1 MTIFR
6 TMAIPTMMLLALG
19 GTVSVPSVAQPVKLA
34 PKPAKTLDIAGI
46 RPGMKTA
53 DAVALLQRTGWTVRT
68 NPGDSWAEVVADAV
82 ARRRDQIPPTSA
94 RSGVYSYSAAKGEE
108 SVSLNVT
115 PTPDGG
121 RVGLVQYRA
130 PQAGRSH
137 EQIRAEVIARY
148 GPSIYGPRQRVLIA
162 PQGKLGETMSL
173 EVDSTGMHLTLSP
186 SSAAD
191 REARALVD
199 RAVTARLGAVGTSF

>member
-1 MTIFR
+1 MIKTMT
-6 TMAIPTMMLLALG
+6 IPTMLLLAVS
-19 GTVSVPSVAQPVKLA
+19 GTASVPSVAQPLKTAL
-34 PKPAKTLDIAGI
+34 KPVKTLDIAGI
-46 RPGMKTA
+46 RPGMKPV
-53 DAVALLQRTGWTVRT
+53 DAVALLQRTGWTV
-68 NPGDSWAEVVADAV
+68 NADPGNSWLEVVEEAV
-82 ARRRDQIPPTSA
+82 ARRRNEIPPTSA
-94 RSGVYSYSAAKGEE
+94 QSGVYNYNAAKGEE
-108 SVSLNVT
+108 TVRVNIV

-162 PQGKLGETMSL
+162 PQGKLGEMMSL
-173 EVDSTGMHLTLSP
+173 EVDSTGMRLTLSP

-199 RAVTARLGAVGTSF
+199 RAVTGRLGAVGTSF

>member
-1 MTIFR
+1 MIKTMT
-6 TMAIPTMMLLALG
+6 IPTMLLLAVS
-19 GTVSVPSVAQPVKLA
+19 GTASVPSVAQPLKTA
-34 PKPAKTLDIAGI
+34 PKPAKMFDIAGI
-46 RPGMKTA
+46 RPGMKVA
-53 DAVALLQRTGWTVRT
+53 DAVALLQRTGWTVRA

-82 ARRRDQIPPTSA
+82 ARRRDQMPPNSA

-148 GPSIYGPRQRVLIA
+148 GPSIYGPRQRVMIA
-162 PQGKLGETMSL
+162 PQGEDGATMSL
-173 EVDSTGMHLTLSP
+173 EVDSTGMRLMLLP
-186 SSAAD
+186 GSAAD

-199 RAVTARLGAVGTSF
+199 RAVTARLGAVGKSF

>member
-6 TMAIPTMMLLALG
+6 TMAIPTMMLLAIG
-19 GTVSVPSVAQPVKLA
+19 GTVSVSSAAQPVKTA
-34 PKPAKTLDIAGI
+34 PKPLDIAGI

-53 DAVALLQRTGWTVRT
+53 DAVAHLRRTGWTVT
-68 NPGDSWAEVVADAV
+68 ADPGNSWLEVVEEAV
-82 ARRRDQIPPTSA
+82 ARRRNEIPPTSA
-94 RSGVYSYSAAKGEE
+94 RSGVYDYNAAKGEE
-108 SVSLNVT
+108 TVRVNIV

-148 GPSIYGPRQRVLIA
+148 GPSIYGPRQRLLIA
-162 PQGKLGETMSL
+162 PQGKLGETLSL
-173 EVDSTGMHLTLSP
+173 EVDSTGMRLTLSP

>member
-6 TMAIPTMMLLALG
+6 TMAIPTMMLLAIG
-19 GTVSVPSVAQPVKLA
+19 GTVSVPSAAQPAKTA
-34 PKPAKTLDIAGI
+34 PKPAKMFDIAGI
-46 RPGMKTA
+46 RPGMKAA
-53 DAVALLQRTGWTVRT
+53 DVVALLQRTGWTVSAD
-68 NPGDSWAEVVADAV
+68 PGDSWLEVVEEAV
-82 ARRRDQIPPTSA
+82 ARRRNDIPPTSA
-94 RSGVYSYSAAKGEE
+94 RSGVYNYNAAKGEE
-108 SVSLNVT
+108 TVRANIV

-148 GPSIYGPRQRVLIA
+148 GPSIYGPRQRLLIA

-173 EVDSTGMHLTLSP
+173 EVDSTGMRLTLSP

>member
-6 TMAIPTMMLLALG
+6 TMAIPTMMLLAIG
-19 GTVSVPSVAQPVKLA
+19 STVSVPSAAQPVKMA
-34 PKPAKTLDIAGI
+34 PRPAKTLDIAGI
-46 RPGMKTA
+46 RPGMKGA
-53 DAVALLQRTGWTVRT
+53 DAVVLLQKTGWTVSAD
-68 NPGDSWAEVVADAV
+68 PGNSWLEVVEEAV
-82 ARRRDQIPPTSA
+82 ARRRNEIPPTSA
-94 RSGVYSYSAAKGEE
+94 RSGVYDYNAAKGEE
-108 SVSLNVT
+108 TVRVNIV

-137 EQIRAEVIARY
+137 EQIRAEVISRY

-162 PQGKLGETMSL
+162 PQGKDGETMSL
-173 EVDSTGMHLTLSP
+173 EVDSTGMRLTLSP

>member
-1 MTIFR
+1 MIR
-6 TMAIPTMMLLALG
+6 TMPIATVMLLTIS
-19 GTVSVPSVAQPVKLA
+19 GTVSAPCEAQSVKTA
-34 PKPAKTLDIAGI
+34 PKPTKLLDIAGI
-46 RPGMKTA
+46 RPGMKAT
-53 DAVALLQRTGWTVRT
+53 DAVALLRRTGWTVSAD
-68 NPGDSWAEVVADAV
+68 PGNSWLEVVEEAV
-82 ARRRDQIPPTSA
+82 ARRRNEIPPTSA
-94 RSGVYSYSAAKGEE
+94 RSGVYDYNAAKGEE
-108 SVSLNVT
+108 TVRVNIV

-162 PQGKLGETMSL
+162 PQGKDGETMSL
-173 EVDSTGMHLTLSP
+173 EVDSTGMRLTLSP

>member
-1 MTIFR
+1 MIR
-6 TMAIPTMMLLALG
+6 TMPIATVMLLTIS
-19 GTVSVPSVAQPVKLA
+19 GTVSAPCEAQSVKTA
-34 PKPAKTLDIAGI
+34 PKPTKLLDIAGI
-46 RPGMKTA
+46 RPGMRAT
-53 DAVALLQRTGWTVRT
+53 DAVALLRRTGWTVSAD
-68 NPGDSWAEVVADAV
+68 PGNSWLEVVEEAV
-82 ARRRDQIPPTSA
+82 ARRRNEIPPTSA
-94 RSGVYSYSAAKGEE
+94 RSGVYDYNAAKGEE
-108 SVSLNVT
+108 TVRVNIV

-162 PQGKLGETMSL
+162 PQGKDGETMSL
-173 EVDSTGMHLTLSP
+173 EVDSTGMRLTLSP